1 MLSQGIG
8 LRTGVYD
15 KKGVQFEG
23 VEDHA
28 HGFGR
33 ARRILIRIQPTVYF
47 FERNTFQENCQ
58 TMPLIFKDLFR

>member
-8 LRTGVYD
+8 LRTGVHD
-15 KKGVQFEG
+15 KKVIQLEV
-23 VEDHA
+23 VEDHV

-33 ARRILIRIQPTVYF
+33 AGRILIRIQPTVYY
-47 FERNTFQENCQ
+47 FERKNFQENCQ